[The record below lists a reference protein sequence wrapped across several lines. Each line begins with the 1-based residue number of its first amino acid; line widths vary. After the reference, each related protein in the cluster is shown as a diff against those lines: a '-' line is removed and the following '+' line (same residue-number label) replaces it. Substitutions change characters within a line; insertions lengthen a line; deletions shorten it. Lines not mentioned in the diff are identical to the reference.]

1 LGTSYF
7 VLVNILVIGS
17 GGREHA
23 LSWKLSQS
31 SKVET
36 VFTAPGNGGTE
47 NNIPIDVN
55 DLDGLAEFAQKNNCF
70 TVVGPEDPL
79 AAGIVDKFNELDLK
93 VFGPS
98 QAAAQ
103 LESSKIWAK
112 NFMKRNNIPTA
123 RFEIFDDPQK
133 AEEHVKSIDYN
144 VVVKADGLAAGKGVI
159 VCNSDDEAIS
169 AIQTILVK
177 KTFGDAG
184 NKIIIEERIDGIE
197 ASYIAL
203 SDGNI
208 ALPMA
213 SSQDHKRIFDDD
225 KGPNTG
231 GMGAYSPTPIVTDI
245 LAKKIQ
251 EEVIEKTIHAM
262 KNEGISFKGFLYAGI
277 MIKDDVPYVLE
288 YNVRM
293 GDPECQ
299 PITMRMNFDLYD
311 YFVASVDG
319 TLSSMPSLS
328 WKDQFAVCVV
338 LASNGYPGSYPTNDE
353 ITGFDS
359 ISNDTNVFHAGTKK
373 SDGKIFSNGGR
384 VLGVTSL
391 GDSLASAISSAYSA
405 IEKIVWSSKYCRKD
419 IGKKGLSYFWVWNIL
434 SSVIIQFMFMSC
446 SDFGIFLIIC
456 FSNTSEIVIV
466 SFFAKNLS

>member
-1 LGTSYF
+1 MCGIIKINRFSENWIILLGNLYLL
-7 VLVNILVIGS
+7 LVNVLVIGS

-47 NNIPIDVN
+47 NNVLIDVN

-79 AAGIVDKFNELDLK
+79 AAGIVDKFNKLNLK

-123 RFEIFDDPQK
+123 RFEIFDDAQK
-133 AEEHVKSIDYN
+133 AIEYLKSIDYN

-159 VCNSDDEAIS
+159 VCNSNDEAIS
-169 AIQTILVK
+169 AIHTILVK

-203 SDGNI
+203 SDGNV

-231 GMGAYSPTPIVTDI
+231 GMGAYSPTPIVTDA

-262 KNEGISFKGFLYAGI
+262 NHEGISFKGFLYAGI
-277 MIKDDVPYVLE
+277 MIKDGKPYVLE

-299 PITMRMNFDLYD
+299 PILMRLDSDLYD
-311 YFVASVDG
+311 YLRASSEGRLNELPDI
-319 TLSSMPSLS
+319 S
-328 WKDQFAVCVV
+328 WKNDYSVCVV
-338 LASNGYPGSYPTNDE
+338 LASDGYPASYH
-353 ITGFDS
+353 TGDT
-359 ISNDTNVFHAGTKK
+359 ISGFENIPSNSFVFHAGTKK
-373 SDGKIFSNGGR
+373 QDDKIISNGGR
-384 VLGVTSL
+384 VLGVTAL
-391 GDSLASAISSAYSA
+391 GSTLQNAIDNAYDA
-405 IEKIVWSSKYCRKD
+405 CKKIRWSNKYQRND
-419 IGKKGLSYFWVWNIL
+419 IGKKGLS
-434 SSVIIQFMFMSC
+434 
-446 SDFGIFLIIC
+446 
-456 FSNTSEIVIV
+456 
-466 SFFAKNLS
+466 NL

>member
-1 LGTSYF
+1 LVN
-7 VLVNILVIGS
+7 VLVVGS

-31 SKVET
+31 PNVDT

-47 NNIPIDVN
+47 NNVPINVD
-55 DLDGLAEFAQKNNCF
+55 DLDGLSDFAQKNNCF
-70 TVVGPEDPL
+70 TVVGPEAPL
-79 AAGIVDKFNELDLK
+79 AAGIVDKFNQRGLK

-98 QAAAQ
+98 QKAAQ

-112 NFMKRNNIPTA
+112 NFMKRNDIPTA
-123 RFEIFDDPQK
+123 RFEIFDDAQK
-133 AEEHVKSIDYN
+133 AQDYVQSLDYN

-159 VCNSDDEAIS
+159 VCNSNEEAFS

-184 NKIIIEERIDGIE
+184 NRIIVEERIDGIE

-203 SDGNI
+203 CDGEI
-208 ALPMA
+208 AIPMA
-213 SSQDHKRIFDDD
+213 TSQDHKRIFDND

-231 GMGAYSPTPIVTDI
+231 GMGAYSPTLIIDDA

-251 EEVIEKTIHAM
+251 EKIIDKTIQSM

-277 MIKDDVPYVLE
+277 MIQDNEPSVLE

-319 TLSSMPSLS
+319 TLSSMPSTS
-328 WKDQFAVCVV
+328 WKNQSAVCVV
-338 LASNGYPGSYPTNDE
+338 LASEGYPESYPQNEE
-353 ITGFDS
+353 ISGFDS
-359 ISNDTNVFHAGTKK
+359 TLNNAYVFHAGTKK
-373 SDGKIFSNGGR
+373 LDEKILSNGGR
-384 VLGVTSL
+384 VLGVTAL
-391 GDSLASAISSAYSA
+391 GDSLESAIVNAYA
-405 IEKIVWSSKYCRKD
+405 VADKISWPHKYCRKD
-419 IGKKGLSYFWVWNIL
+419 IAQKGLTYL
-434 SSVIIQFMFMSC
+434 
-446 SDFGIFLIIC
+446 
-456 FSNTSEIVIV
+456 
-466 SFFAKNLS
+466 

>member
-1 LGTSYF
+1 M
-7 VLVNILVIGS
+7 VNVLVIGS

-47 NNIPIDVN
+47 NNIPLDVN
-55 DLDGLAEFAQKNNCF
+55 DLDGLSEFAQKNNCF

-79 AAGIVDKFNELDLK
+79 AAGIVDKFNQLNLK

-98 QAAAQ
+98 KEAAQ

-133 AEEHVKSIDYN
+133 AEKYVESLDYN

-159 VCNSDDEAIS
+159 VCNSTDEAIS

-203 SDGNI
+203 SDGNV

-213 SSQDHKRIFDDD
+213 SSQDHKRVFDDD

-231 GMGAYSPTPIVTDI
+231 GMGAYSPTPVITDV

-251 EEVIEKTIHAM
+251 EDVIEKTIHAM
-262 KNEGISFKGFLYAGI
+262 KNEGIPFTGFLYAGI
-277 MIKDDVPYVLE
+277 MLKDGTPYVLE

-311 YFVASVDG
+311 YFVASVEG
-319 TLSSMPSLS
+319 TLSSMPLLS
-328 WKDQFAVCVV
+328 WKDQYAVCVV
-338 LASNGYPGSYPTNDE
+338 LASDGYPGSYSTNDE

-359 ISNDTNVFHAGTKK
+359 VSNDTHVFHAGTKK
-373 SDGKIFSNGGR
+373 SDGKILSNGGR

-391 GDSLASAISSAYSA
+391 GDSLESAISNVYSDT
-405 IEKIVWSSKYCRKD
+405 EKIIWSKKYHRND
-419 IGKKGLSYFWVWNIL
+419 IGKKGLSYF
-434 SSVIIQFMFMSC
+434 
-446 SDFGIFLIIC
+446 
-456 FSNTSEIVIV
+456 
-466 SFFAKNLS
+466 